1 MEYLMVNKHLSPQ
14 QLNCIR
20 SATASVFRIIH
31 PEKPAI
37 ASNLIL
43 QQYFQARKHNHYKL
57 PNNNQEIYDVQPMI
71 DLILTWDE
79 TDDLLLDV
87 LQKKAILL
95 TTIISMWRPRS
106 DIGKLQYRDVNFKQD
121 DQGLLQGIT
130 LTARSPKEIEAK
142 LSKLGALKDKEIC
155 PAYTLWQFC

>member
-1 MEYLMVNKHLSPQ
+1 MVNKHLSPQ
-14 QLNCIR
+14 QLNCMR
-20 SATASVFRIIH
+20 SAIASVFRIIH

-43 QQYFQARKHNHYKL
+43 QQYFQARKRNHYKL

-71 DLILTWDE
+71 DLILTWGE

-155 PAYTLWQFC
+155 PAYTL